1 MDRFL
6 TEGDLPPNPP
16 CRDLAWWAS
25 VVFDGWRDRPG
36 PRYQR
41 LAACLLDAVSRRV
54 LAAGTRVP
62 AERQLAMVTGV
73 SRGTVVACFEHLVA
87 AGVLRRRVGAGTFV
101 IGPPSWA
108 TPVRGSGAVTE
119 LLLRRLAGDLPVID
133 LSASCPGD
141 VRHLPGVASPSLAEL
156 DGNGLD
162 PRGLL
167 SLRTAIAVHLTRFGR
182 LPTTAEQVVVCAGAQ
197 EALWLLGRVLRPPR
211 VLVSC
216 PTYPG
221 LAGAFGSRAG
231 VVPGDVAGT
240 TAVEVSRAPGGS
252 GVFVMPDGHNPT
264 GLVMSG
270 VRRQAFASV
279 ADAERV
285 MVLEDMALAD
295 LSLSGGFDLPLAALS
310 PAVIAV
316 GSVSKLLWGGL
327 RIGWIRVG
335 LESSGLLDALVA
347 RKASLNLA
355 TSLVAQA
362 YAARLLSAVSPSWLA
377 SHRLALAARRN
388 HLVSLLGAL
397 LPAWRVDVVP
407 SAGLSLWVR
416 LPVLDAAAFA
426 FVASRHGVTV
436 MPGAA
441 ACVCGAHRGYIRLSF
456 AEQLDTLTLAVERLA
471 VAWEAH
477 TQNLAAGLLA
487 LAPPRPVGSSSCPI

>member
-1 MDRFL
+1 M
-6 TEGDLPPNPP
+6 
-16 CRDLAWWAS
+16 
-25 VVFDGWRDRPG
+25 VV
-36 PRYQR
+36 
-41 LAACLLDAVSRRV
+41 
-54 LAAGTRVP
+54 
-62 AERQLAMVTGV
+62 GV

-101 IGPPSWA
+101 VGPPSWA
-108 TPVRGSGAVTE
+108 SPVRDSGRGVAE

-133 LSASCPGD
+133 LSVSCPGD
-141 VRHLPGVASPSLAEL
+141 VRHLPPVSVSLDSLE
-156 DGNGLD
+156 GNGLD

-167 SLRTAIAVHLTRFGR
+167 ALRSAVAVHLTRFCR
-182 LPTTAEQVVVCAGAQ
+182 LPTSADQVVICAGAQ

-221 LAGAFGSRAG
+221 FAGAFGSALG

-240 TAVEVSRAPGGS
+240 SAVEVSRAPGGS
-252 GVFVMPDGHNPT
+252 CVVVMPDGHNPT

-285 MVLEDMALAD
+285 VVVEDMALAD
-295 LSLSGGFDLPLAALS
+295 LSLGSGAYALPLAALS
-310 PAVIAV
+310 PSVIAV

-327 RIGWIRVG
+327 RIGWIRVPG
-335 LESSGLLDALVA
+335 ASGLVAALVA
-347 RKASLNLA
+347 RKAALNLA
-355 TSLVAQA
+355 TSFVAQM
-362 YAARLLSAVSPSWLA
+362 YAAELLGAVSAGWLA

-397 LPAWRVDVVP
+397 LPAWRCDVVP
-407 SAGLSLWVR
+407 AAGLSVWVR
-416 LPVLDAAAFA
+416 LPVVDAAAFA
-426 FVASRHGVTV
+426 FVASRHGVAV
-436 MPGAA
+436 APGSV
-441 ACVCGAHRGYIRLSF
+441 ACVCGSHRGYVRLSF
-456 AEQLDTLTLAVERLA
+456 AEQPDTLSLAVERLA

-477 TQNLAAGLLA
+477 SENLAAGL
-487 LAPPRPVGSSSCPI
+487 VS